1 MTLPTSGQLSIED
14 LKKELRIDL
23 PTGVG
28 PTAFD
33 LSENLQL
40 LLARTK
46 PGAAN
51 KNFPLIL
58 PDDFWGTR
66 RPNDPIDFSSQIAG
80 GVFTRNFTATR
91 ATEGATTI
99 RFKVWRAGNVL
110 HGQIVDKGAVSTT
123 FGIIPAIATS
133 YAGVTDDHDIEVKI
147 DLLSGSPSVAP
158 VYGVFKVADATAQE
172 IEVTYPGPYIGSKL
186 ISFRLTVRQRDL
198 PANTFQAV
206 MSLVAENTFV
216 PETPYAPG
224 ADLNKGMWAN
234 VVTESDAYT
243 HAIYSFVLRN
253 GDQGYGYYL
262 WRNSNGSN
270 GFDEYHFLGLWKDF
284 DTLQFNIGVN
294 SFNQTGGLG
303 NGVPVGSWAFRNGAV
318 NWAWQD
324 ITTTEKGIHVIG
336 NRRYNGLNL
345 VVQVRSRNTG
355 RVYQTVN
362 IVIAAEVT
370 IQSWSMPVT
379 NFPKAMSSSTSAN
392 INVRSGVKIYR
403 DPSSGQILFVPVIRN
418 GTQASFWNWTGGS
431 GYMNGNVPL
440 TNRVVPDARLSLT
453 WDTGGSGCQTFNGAQ
468 SGSILLTGHNYNS
481 CPEFYGIERGVNG
494 SYNESVWLAVYDTWT
509 GAAIWSGHQIIFN
522 QSRSYNPPP
531 PATQFDHG
539 MLATVPTNLTAS
551 DSGGTSGSASA
562 GAGFGIGWNDNYG
575 GITFITGAA
584 GSYSFIAT
592 ANVKGF
598 GGAFGDTKG
607 YPNGKIISNSDNF
620 DIRIYCESGSALTS
634 SNGLGYRWRSQVM
647 TMRANGSGDSNG
659 LPSVNDS
666 GWVYVGAL
674 RAAGGKSALIV
685 DASVSAGHRERGSC
699 DSTYVVQFRDRASGN
714 IVATIRMRVAVSA
727 SGGTSNDR

>member
-1 MTLPTSGQLSIED
+1 MTLPTSGQLSIDD

-110 HGQIVDKGAVSTT
+110 YGQIVDKGAVSTT

-186 ISFRLTVRQRDL
+186 ISFRLTVRQSDL

-216 PETPYAPG
+216 PETPYASG

-379 NFPKAMSSSTSAN
+379 NFPKAMSSSTSEN

-403 DPSSGQILFVPVIRN
+403 DPSSGQILFVPVIRA

-522 QSRSYNPPP
+522 QSRSYYPPP
-531 PATQFDHG
+531 PATPFNAQ
-539 MLATVPTNLTAS
+539 
-551 DSGGTSGSASA
+551 
-562 GAGFGIGWNDNYG
+562 
-575 GITFITGAA
+575 AA
-584 GSYSFIAT
+584 
-592 ANVKGF
+592 
-598 GGAFGDTKG
+598 
-607 YPNGKIISNSDNF
+607 
-620 DIRIYCESGSALTS
+620 
-634 SNGLGYRWRSQVM
+634 NGLSSLRW
-647 TMRANGSGDSNG
+647 
-659 LPSVNDS
+659 
-666 GWVYVGAL
+666 
-674 RAAGGKSALIV
+674 
-685 DASVSAGHRERGSC
+685 SVSASDRSKVGARVCHSI
-699 DSTYVVQFRDRASGN
+699 VQFEGKLAIQQFGTTLQGQQAQNVVSGSYFENGSSFLREISSSNNFSVRMQVQSRNSSRGYVQAKDAAYGNDTGWVNVSGTTGKRAIVWSQVEASVDYREYQISEITVLVQIRDNSTGT
-714 IVATIRMRVAVSA
+714 IVFSKQITATASA
-727 SGGTSNDR
+727 SGGTF

>member
-186 ISFRLTVRQRDL
+186 ISFRLTVRQMDL

-355 RVYQTVN
+355 RVYQAVN

-440 TNRVVPDARLSLT
+440 TNRVVPDARLSLA

-531 PATQFDHG
+531 PPP
-539 MLATVPTNLTAS
+539 LATPFNAQAADGLSSLTFSIGAH
-551 DSGGTSGSASA
+551 GIGTVGARVCHTIIQFEGKLAIQQFGATLNGQQAQDIVSGSYFENGS
-562 GAGFGIGWNDNYG
+562 FFLREISSSNNFSVRMQVQSRT
-575 GITFITGAA
+575 TFNRGYVQAKGAA
-584 GSYSFIAT
+584 YGDDTGWVNVSGTTGKQAIVWSQGWAYAERGQRQTSEIVVLVQIRDNSTGTIVFSKQITAT
-592 ANVKGF
+592 A
-598 GGAFGDTKG
+598 A
-607 YPNGKIISNSDNF
+607 
-620 DIRIYCESGSALTS
+620 
-634 SNGLGYRWRSQVM
+634 
-647 TMRANGSGDSNG
+647 
-659 LPSVNDS
+659 
-666 GWVYVGAL
+666 
-674 RAAGGKSALIV
+674 
-685 DASVSAGHRERGSC
+685 
-699 DSTYVVQFRDRASGN
+699 
-714 IVATIRMRVAVSA
+714 A
-727 SGGTSNDR
+727 SGGTF

>member
-80 GVFTRNFTATR
+80 GVFPRNFTATR

-133 YAGVTDDHDIEVKI
+133 YVGVTDDHDIEVKI

-253 GDQGYGYYL
+253 GAQGYGYYL

-531 PATQFDHG
+531 PATPFNAQAANGFSSLRFAVGAHTLGTVGARVCHTIVQFEG
-539 MLATVPTNLTAS
+539 KLAIQQF
-551 DSGGTSGSASA
+551 GGTLNGQRAQDIVSGSYFENGSFFLREISSSNNFSVRMQVQSRTARAPLKSGYVQA
-562 GAGFGIGWNDNYG
+562 N
-575 GITFITGAA
+575 GAA
-584 GSYSFIAT
+584 YGDDTGWVNVSGTTGKRAIVWSQAEVVANYREHQVSEITVLVQIRDNSTGTIVFSKQITAT
-592 ANVKGF
+592 A
-598 GGAFGDTKG
+598 A
-607 YPNGKIISNSDNF
+607 
-620 DIRIYCESGSALTS
+620 
-634 SNGLGYRWRSQVM
+634 
-647 TMRANGSGDSNG
+647 
-659 LPSVNDS
+659 
-666 GWVYVGAL
+666 
-674 RAAGGKSALIV
+674 
-685 DASVSAGHRERGSC
+685 
-699 DSTYVVQFRDRASGN
+699 
-714 IVATIRMRVAVSA
+714 A
-727 SGGTSNDR
+727 SGGTF

>member
-133 YAGVTDDHDIEVKI
+133 YVGVTDDHDIEVKI

-186 ISFRLTVRQRDL
+186 ISFRLTVRQSDL

-355 RVYQTVN
+355 RVYQAVN

-531 PATQFDHG
+531 PATPFNAQAANGLSSLAFSIG
-539 MLATVPTNLTAS
+539 AQGARPEAATVFHSIVQFEGKLAIQQFGKPS
-551 DSGGTSGSASA
+551 QGHEGGTVIRDSYFEYGSYFLREISSSNN
-562 GAGFGIGWNDNYG
+562 FSVRMQVERK
-575 GITFITGAA
+575 TGAA
-584 GSYSFIAT
+584 TWDRKKGYVQAKGAAYGDDTGWVNVYGTTGKQSIVWSQGWAYAERGQRQTSEIVVLVQIRDNSTGTIVFSKQITAT
-592 ANVKGF
+592 A
-598 GGAFGDTKG
+598 
-607 YPNGKIISNSDNF
+607 
-620 DIRIYCESGSALTS
+620 
-634 SNGLGYRWRSQVM
+634 
-647 TMRANGSGDSNG
+647 
-659 LPSVNDS
+659 
-666 GWVYVGAL
+666 
-674 RAAGGKSALIV
+674 
-685 DASVSAGHRERGSC
+685 
-699 DSTYVVQFRDRASGN
+699 
-714 IVATIRMRVAVSA
+714 SA

>member
-253 GDQGYGYYL
+253 GAQGYGYYL

-522 QSRSYNPPP
+522 QSRSYYPPP
-531 PATQFDHG
+531 PATPFNAQAANGLSSLRFSYAAH
-539 MLATVPTNLTAS
+539 
-551 DSGGTSGSASA
+551 GTSGTGNGSAEAIVCHTIVQFEGKLAIQQFGAAVRGPHDAQAQDLVSGSYFENGSFFLREISSSNNFSVRMQVESRNSPRGYVQAKGAAYGDDTGWVNVSGTTGKQAIVWSQVGATAGNRQRQTSAITVLVQIRDNSTGTIVFSKQITATASA
-562 GAGFGIGWNDNYG
+562 
-575 GITFITGAA
+575 T
-584 GSYSFIAT
+584 
-592 ANVKGF
+592 
-598 GGAFGDTKG
+598 GDTAQ
-607 YPNGKIISNSDNF
+607 N
-620 DIRIYCESGSALTS
+620 R
-634 SNGLGYRWRSQVM
+634 
-647 TMRANGSGDSNG
+647 
-659 LPSVNDS
+659 
-666 GWVYVGAL
+666 
-674 RAAGGKSALIV
+674 
-685 DASVSAGHRERGSC
+685 
-699 DSTYVVQFRDRASGN
+699 
-714 IVATIRMRVAVSA
+714 
-727 SGGTSNDR
+727 

>member
-253 GDQGYGYYL
+253 GAQGYGYYL

-531 PATQFDHG
+531 PATPFNAQAANGLSSLRFSYAAH
-539 MLATVPTNLTAS
+539 
-551 DSGGTSGSASA
+551 GTSGTGNGSAEAIVCHTIVQFEGKLAIQQFGAAVRGPHGPRAQDLMSESYIENGSFFLREISSSNNFSVRMQVQSRNSSRGYVQAKGAAYGDDTGWVNVSGTTGKQAIVWSQGWAYAERGQRQTSEIVVLVQIRDNSTGTIVFSKQITATASA
-562 GAGFGIGWNDNYG
+562 
-575 GITFITGAA
+575 T
-584 GSYSFIAT
+584 
-592 ANVKGF
+592 
-598 GGAFGDTKG
+598 
-607 YPNGKIISNSDNF
+607 
-620 DIRIYCESGSALTS
+620 
-634 SNGLGYRWRSQVM
+634 
-647 TMRANGSGDSNG
+647 
-659 LPSVNDS
+659 
-666 GWVYVGAL
+666 
-674 RAAGGKSALIV
+674 
-685 DASVSAGHRERGSC
+685 
-699 DSTYVVQFRDRASGN
+699 
-714 IVATIRMRVAVSA
+714 
-727 SGGTSNDR
+727 GGTSNDR

>member
-1 MTLPTSGQLSIED
+1 
-14 LKKELRIDL
+14 
-23 PTGVG
+23 
-28 PTAFD
+28 
-33 LSENLQL
+33 
-40 LLARTK
+40 
-46 PGAAN
+46 
-51 KNFPLIL
+51 
-58 PDDFWGTR
+58 
-66 RPNDPIDFSSQIAG
+66 
-80 GVFTRNFTATR
+80 
-91 ATEGATTI
+91 
-99 RFKVWRAGNVL
+99 
-110 HGQIVDKGAVSTT
+110 
-123 FGIIPAIATS
+123 
-133 YAGVTDDHDIEVKI
+133 
-147 DLLSGSPSVAP
+147 
-158 VYGVFKVADATAQE
+158 
-172 IEVTYPGPYIGSKL
+172 
-186 ISFRLTVRQRDL
+186 
-198 PANTFQAV
+198 

-355 RVYQTVN
+355 RVYQAVN

-379 NFPKAMSSSTSAN
+379 NFPKAMSSSTSEN

-522 QSRSYNPPP
+522 QSRSYYPPP
-531 PATQFDHG
+531 PAT
-539 MLATVPTNLTAS
+539 PC
-551 DSGGTSGSASA
+551 SGS
-562 GAGFGIGWNDNYG
+562 
-575 GITFITGAA
+575 
-584 GSYSFIAT
+584 
-592 ANVKGF
+592 
-598 GGAFGDTKG
+598 
-607 YPNGKIISNSDNF
+607 
-620 DIRIYCESGSALTS
+620 R
-634 SNGLGYRWRSQVM
+634 
-647 TMRANGSGDSNG
+647 DSC
-659 LPSVNDS
+659 
-666 GWVYVGAL
+666 
-674 RAAGGKSALIV
+674 R
-685 DASVSAGHRERGSC
+685 R
-699 DSTYVVQFRDRASGN
+699 
-714 IVATIRMRVAVSA
+714 
-727 SGGTSNDR
+727 

>member
-186 ISFRLTVRQRDL
+186 ISFRLTVRQSDL

-355 RVYQTVN
+355 RVYQAVN

-379 NFPKAMSSSTSAN
+379 NFPKAMSSSTSAD

-531 PATQFDHG
+531 PATPFNAQAANGLSSLRFSYAAH
-539 MLATVPTNLTAS
+539 
-551 DSGGTSGSASA
+551 GTSGTGNGSAEA
-562 GAGFGIGWNDNYG
+562 IVCHTIVQFEGKLAIQQF
-575 GITFITGAA
+575 GAA
-584 GSYSFIAT
+584 VRGPHGPRAQDLVSGSYFEDGSFFLREISSSNNFSVRMQVQSRTTFKRGYVQAKGAAYGDDTGWVNVSGTTGKQAIVWSQGWAYAERGQRQTSEIVVLVQIRDNSTGTIVFSKQITAT
-592 ANVKGF
+592 AT
-598 GGAFGDTKG
+598 ATGDTAQ
-607 YPNGKIISNSDNF
+607 N
-620 DIRIYCESGSALTS
+620 R
-634 SNGLGYRWRSQVM
+634 
-647 TMRANGSGDSNG
+647 
-659 LPSVNDS
+659 
-666 GWVYVGAL
+666 
-674 RAAGGKSALIV
+674 
-685 DASVSAGHRERGSC
+685 
-699 DSTYVVQFRDRASGN
+699 
-714 IVATIRMRVAVSA
+714 
-727 SGGTSNDR
+727 

>member
-1 MTLPTSGQLSIED
+1 MTLPTSGQLSIDD

-110 HGQIVDKGAVSTT
+110 YGQIVDKGAVSTT

-186 ISFRLTVRQRDL
+186 ISFRLTVRQSDL

-216 PETPYAPG
+216 PETPYASG

-379 NFPKAMSSSTSAN
+379 NFPKAMSSSTSEN

-403 DPSSGQILFVPVIRN
+403 DPSSGQILFVPVIRA

-522 QSRSYNPPP
+522 QSRSYYPPP
-531 PATQFDHG
+531 PATPFNAQAANGLSSLRWSITANDRSKVGARVCHSIVQFEG
-539 MLATVPTNLTAS
+539 KLAIQQF
-551 DSGGTSGSASA
+551 GTTLQGQQAQNVVSGSYFENGSSFLREISSSNNFSVRMQVQSRNSSRGYVQAKDAAYGNDTGWVNVSGTTGKRAIVWSQVEASVDYREYQ
-562 GAGFGIGWNDNYG
+562 ISEITVLVQIRDNSTG
-575 GITFITGAA
+575 TIVFSKQIT
-584 GSYSFIAT
+584 AT
-592 ANVKGF
+592 A
-598 GGAFGDTKG
+598 
-607 YPNGKIISNSDNF
+607 
-620 DIRIYCESGSALTS
+620 
-634 SNGLGYRWRSQVM
+634 
-647 TMRANGSGDSNG
+647 
-659 LPSVNDS
+659 
-666 GWVYVGAL
+666 
-674 RAAGGKSALIV
+674 
-685 DASVSAGHRERGSC
+685 
-699 DSTYVVQFRDRASGN
+699 
-714 IVATIRMRVAVSA
+714 SA
-727 SGGTSNDR
+727 SGGTF

>member
-66 RPNDPIDFSSQIAG
+66 RPNDTIDFLSQIAG

-345 VVQVRSRNTG
+345 VVHVRSRNTG

-531 PATQFDHG
+531 PATQFDQAAAG
-539 MLATVPTNLTAS
+539 SLPQVV
-551 DSGGTSGSASA
+551 SGQQGANGTSSAQA
-562 GAGFGIGWNDNYG
+562 GAGFAIGWNNYTGKLTFVYG
-575 GITFITGAA
+575 GA
-584 GSYSFIAT
+584 GNYQFWQT
-592 ANVKGF
+592 ADTQGV
-598 GGAFGDTKG
+598 GGAFGQPNG
-607 YPNGKIISNSDNF
+607 YPNGIGLSTSDNF
-620 DIRIYCESGSALTS
+620 DFRISLVTGKVGA
-634 SNGLGYRWRSQVM
+634 
-647 TMRANGSGDSNG
+647 GSGWRVAHYVATPKGDLTAGTNAG
-659 LPSVNDS
+659 DS
-666 GWVYVGAL
+666 GWTACSILKNTYPGQKYWW
-674 RAAGGKSALIV
+674 GV
-685 DASVSAGHRERGSC
+685 DAVASARHRERQSTDTTWLFQLRDKATGS
-699 DSTYVVQFRDRASGN
+699 VVLNHQ
-714 IVATIRMRVAVSA
+714 IRVAASA
-727 SGGTSNDR
+727 AGGTSNDR